1 MRNFESLGI
10 LCYLCALYA
19 RALRVCY
26 ICICVGVMKRSYTI
40 GFDAKHANRG
50 NTKQSSYARFVID
63 ALSNAC
69 PKSAY
74 FRMYIEKSE
83 PHSDYE
89 ALAERANVESM
100 EPDGVFW
107 RKCSWLWRMWHIG
120 RDMERGDVDLYHALA
135 GLVPYGLERRNIRTV
150 VTIHNLEFLRL
161 RRLYNPI
168 YNFYRRAIMLSSMR
182 RADRIIAASECV
194 KRDLERYLHI
204 DSDKIDVI
212 YGGCHSRFSEPVT
225 EAEMVRVRE
234 RYNLPNRYLLV
245 AGRHNA
251 RKNLNHIIETLPQ
264 MDANVDIVIVGRGTE
279 QTANL
284 VRRMKALG
292 VEKRVRLLYGVADA
306 DMPAIYKGAT
316 AYLMLS
322 LYEGFSTT
330 IVEALTVGVP
340 VIAARGSSLEEV
352 GGPDSLYVGSDDR
365 KGLLEAIKRILE
377 SEELRA
383 SMIERGREYAQRF
396 RPEVVAYN
404 LLNCYRRIGIDI
416 PM

>member
-1 MRNFESLGI
+1 M
-10 LCYLCALYA
+10 
-19 RALRVCY
+19 
-26 ICICVGVMKRSYTI
+26 
-40 GFDAKHANRG
+40 
-50 NTKQSSYARFVID
+50 QSSYARFIID

-100 EPDGVFW
+100 EPDGILW
-107 RKCSWLWRMWHIG
+107 RKLSWLWRMWHIG
-120 RDMERGDVDLYHALA
+120 RDMELGDVDLYHGLA
-135 GLVPYGLERRNIRTV
+135 GLVPFGLARRNIRSV
-150 VTIHNLEFLRL
+150 VTVHSLEFLRL
-161 RRLYNPI
+161 RRLFSPL
-168 YNFYRRAIMLSSMR
+168 YNFYRRVIMLSSMR

-194 KRDLERYLHI
+194 KNDLVRYLHI
-204 DSDKIDVI
+204 DVDKIDVI
-212 YGGCHSRFSEPVT
+212 YGGCHRRFSEPVT
-225 EAEMVRVRE
+225 EAEMARVRE
-234 RYNLPNRYLLV
+234 RYNLPSRYLLV

-264 MDANVDIVIVGRGTE
+264 MDGDVDIVIVGRGTAE
-279 QTANL
+279 TANL

-292 VEKRVRLLYGVADA
+292 VEERVRLLYGVADV

-340 VIAARGSSLEEV
+340 VIASRGSSLEEV
-352 GGPDSLYVGSDDR
+352 GGPDTIYVKSGD
-365 KGLLEAIKRILE
+365 KAALLDAIKRLLG
-377 SEELRA
+377 SEELREQ
-383 SMIERGREYAQRF
+383 MVERGRDYAQRF
-396 RPEVVAYN
+396 RPEVIAYN

-416 PM
+416 PMW

>member
-1 MRNFESLGI
+1 M
-10 LCYLCALYA
+10 
-19 RALRVCY
+19 
-26 ICICVGVMKRSYTI
+26 MKRSYTI

-50 NTKQSSYARFVID
+50 NTMQSSYARFTID
-63 ALSNAC
+63 ALSQAC

-100 EPDGVFW
+100 EPDGVHW
-107 RKCSWLWRMWHIG
+107 RKLVWLWRMWHIG

-135 GLVPYGLERRNIRTV
+135 GLLPYGLARRNIRSV
-150 VTIHNLEFLRL
+150 VTVHSLEFLRL
-161 RRLYNPI
+161 RRLFSPI

-182 RADRIIAASECV
+182 RAERIVAVSDCV
-194 KRDLERYLHI
+194 KRDIVRYLHI
-204 DSDKIDVI
+204 DADKIDVI
-212 YGGCHSRFSEPVT
+212 YGGCHRRFSEPVT
-225 EAEMVRVRE
+225 EVEMARVKE
-234 RYNLPNRYLLV
+234 RYNLPDRYLLV
-245 AGRHNA
+245 AGKHNA

-264 MDANVDIVIVGRGTE
+264 ISEDVDIVIVGRGTP
-279 QTANL
+279 QTASL

-292 VEKRVRLLYGVADA
+292 VENRVRLLYGVADE
-306 DMPAIYKGAT
+306 DMPAIYHGAI
-316 AYLMLS
+316 AYMMLS

-340 VIAARGSSLEEV
+340 VIASRGSSLEEE
-352 GGPDSLYVGSDDR
+352 GGPDSIYVGSDDR
-365 KGLLEAIKRILE
+365 KGLLAAIKRVLE
-377 SEELRA
+377 DEELRIR
-383 SMIERGREYAQRF
+383 MIERGREYAQRF
-396 RPEVVAYN
+396 RPEVAAYN

>member
-1 MRNFESLGI
+1 
-10 LCYLCALYA
+10 
-19 RALRVCY
+19 
-26 ICICVGVMKRSYTI
+26 MKRSYTI

-63 ALSNAC
+63 ALSSAC

-74 FRMYIEKSE
+74 FRMYIEQSE
-83 PHSDYE
+83 PHSDYD
-89 ALAERANVESM
+89 ALAERPNVESM
-100 EPDGVFW
+100 EPDGVLW
-107 RKCSWLWRMWHIG
+107 RKLSWLWRMWHIG
-120 RDMERGDVDLYHALA
+120 RDMERGDVELYHALA
-135 GLVPYGLERRNIRTV
+135 GLVPYGLARRNIRSV
-150 VTIHNLEFLRL
+150 VTVHSLEFLRL
-161 RRLYNPI
+161 RRLFSPI
-168 YNFYRRAIMLSSMR
+168 YNFYRRAIMLSSMH
-182 RADRIIAASECV
+182 RADRIVAVSECV
-194 KRDLERYLHI
+194 KRDIVRYLHI
-204 DSDKIDVI
+204 NEDKIDVI
-212 YGGCHSRFSEPVT
+212 YSGCHRRFSEPVT
-225 EAEMVRVRE
+225 EAEMERVRE

-264 MDANVDIVIVGRGTE
+264 MDSDVDIVIVGRGTE
-279 QTANL
+279 QTTNL

-292 VEKRVRLLYGVADA
+292 VESRVRLLYGVADK
-306 DMPAIYKGAT
+306 DMPAIYRGAT

-352 GGPDSLYVGSDDR
+352 GGPCSIYVESDDR
-365 KGLLEAIKRILE
+365 KGLLEAINRVLG
-377 SEELRA
+377 SEELRQQ
-383 SMIERGREYAQRF
+383 MVERGWEYAQRF
-396 RPEVVAYN
+396 RPEVIAYN

>member
-1 MRNFESLGI
+1 
-10 LCYLCALYA
+10 
-19 RALRVCY
+19 
-26 ICICVGVMKRSYTI
+26 MKRSYTI

-50 NTKQSSYARFVID
+50 NTKQSNYARFVID

-74 FRMYIEKSE
+74 LRMYIEKSE
-83 PHSDYE
+83 PHSDYD
-89 ALAERANVESM
+89 ALAERPNVESM
-100 EPDGVFW
+100 EPDGVLW
-107 RKCSWLWRMWHIG
+107 RKLSWLWRMWHIN
-120 RDMERGDVDLYHALA
+120 RDMERGDVELYHALA
-135 GLVPYGLERRNIRTV
+135 GLVPYGLARRNIRSV
-150 VTIHNLEFLRL
+150 VTVHSLEFLRL
-161 RRLYNPI
+161 RRLFSPI
-168 YNFYRRAIMLSSMR
+168 YNFYRRAIMLSSMH
-182 RADRIIAASECV
+182 RADRIVAVSECV
-194 KRDLERYLHI
+194 KRDIVRYLPI
-204 DSDKIDVI
+204 NEDKIDVI
-212 YGGCHSRFSEPVT
+212 YSGCHHRFSEPVT
-225 EAEMVRVRE
+225 EAEMERVRE

-264 MDANVDIVIVGRGTE
+264 MDRDVDIVIVGRGTE

-292 VEKRVRLLYGVADA
+292 VESRVRLLYGVADE
-306 DMPAIYKGAT
+306 DMPAIYRGAT

-352 GGPDSLYVGSDDR
+352 GGPDSIYVGSDDR
-365 KGLLEAIKRILE
+365 KGLLEAINRVLG

-383 SMIERGREYAQRF
+383 QMAERGQEYAQRF
-396 RPEVVAYN
+396 RPEVIAYN

>member
-1 MRNFESLGI
+1 
-10 LCYLCALYA
+10 
-19 RALRVCY
+19 
-26 ICICVGVMKRSYTI
+26 MKRSYTI

-50 NTKQSSYARFVID
+50 NTKQSSYARFVIG
-63 ALSNAC
+63 ALSNTC

-100 EPDGVFW
+100 EPDGILW
-107 RKCSWLWRMWHIG
+107 RKLSWLWRMWHIG

-135 GLVPYGLERRNIRTV
+135 GLVPFGLERRNIRSV
-150 VTIHNLEFLRL
+150 VTVHSLEFLRL
-161 RRLYNPI
+161 RRLFSPI
-168 YNFYRRAIMLSSMR
+168 YNFYRRAIMLSSMH
-182 RADRIIAASECV
+182 RADRIVAVSECV
-194 KRDLERYLHI
+194 KRDLVRYLRI
-204 DSDKIDVI
+204 DADKIDVI
-212 YGGCHSRFSEPVT
+212 YGGCHRRFSEPIT
-225 EAEMVRVRE
+225 EAEMERVRE

-264 MDANVDIVIVGRGTE
+264 IDSSVDIVIVGRGTE

-292 VEKRVRLLYGVADA
+292 VESRIHLLYGVADE
-306 DMPAIYKGAT
+306 DMPAIYRGAI

-340 VIAARGSSLEEV
+340 VIASRGSSLEEV
-352 GGPDSLYVGSDDR
+352 GGPDSIYVGADDR
-365 KGLLEAIKRILE
+365 EGLLKAIKRVVE
-377 SEELRA
+377 SEELRTT
-383 SMIERGREYAQRF
+383 MVERGWEYVQRF
-396 RPEVVAYN
+396 RPEVIAYN

>member
-1 MRNFESLGI
+1 MR
-10 LCYLCALYA
+10 
-19 RALRVCY
+19 
-26 ICICVGVMKRSYTI
+26 RSYTI

-74 FRMYIEKSE
+74 LRMYIEKSE
-83 PHSDYE
+83 LNYDYE
-89 ALAERANVESM
+89 ALAERPNVESM
-100 EPDGVFW
+100 EPDGVLW
-107 RKCSWLWRMWHIG
+107 RKLSWLWRMWHIG
-120 RDMERGDVDLYHALA
+120 RDMERGDVELFHALA
-135 GLVPYGLERRNIRTV
+135 GLVPYGLARRNIRTV
-150 VTIHNLEFLRL
+150 VTVHSLEFLRL
-161 RRLYNPI
+161 RRLFSPI
-168 YNFYRRAIMLSSMR
+168 YNFYRRAILLSSMH
-182 RADRIIAASECV
+182 RADRIVAVSECV
-194 KRDLERYLHI
+194 KHDLIRYLHI
-204 DSDKIDVI
+204 DVDKIDVI
-212 YGGCHSRFSEPVT
+212 YGGCHHRFSEPMT
-225 EAEMVRVRE
+225 DAEMARVRE

-264 MDANVDIVIVGRGTE
+264 MDSDVDIVIVGRGTE
-279 QTANL
+279 HTANL

-292 VEKRVRLLYGVADA
+292 VESRVRLLYGVADE
-306 DMPAIYKGAT
+306 DMPAIYHGAT

-340 VIAARGSSLEEV
+340 VIASRGSSLEEV
-352 GGPDSLYVGSDDR
+352 GGPDSIYVDSDDR
-365 KGLLEAIKRILE
+365 TGLLEAIKRVLAN
-377 SEELRA
+377 EELRA
-383 SMIERGREYAQRF
+383 TMIERGREYAQRF
-396 RPEVVAYN
+396 RPEVAAYN

>member
-1 MRNFESLGI
+1 
-10 LCYLCALYA
+10 
-19 RALRVCY
+19 
-26 ICICVGVMKRSYTI
+26 MKRSYI
-40 GFDAKHANRG
+40 VGFDAKHANRG

-83 PHSDYE
+83 PHSEYE
-89 ALAERANVESM
+89 ALAERSNVESM
-100 EPDGVFW
+100 EPDGLLW
-107 RKCSWLWRMWHIG
+107 RKLSWLWRMWHIG
-120 RDMERGDVDLYHALA
+120 HDLERGDVELYHALA
-135 GLVPYGLERRNIRTV
+135 GLVPYGLAHRNIRTV
-150 VTIHNLEFLRL
+150 VTVHSLEFLRL
-161 RRLYNPI
+161 RRLFSPI
-168 YNFYRRAIMLSSMR
+168 YNFYRRAIMLSSMH
-182 RADRIIAASECV
+182 RADRIVAVSECV
-194 KRDLERYLHI
+194 KHDLVRYLHI
-204 DSDKIDVI
+204 DADKIDVI
-212 YGGCHSRFSEPVT
+212 YGGCHHRFSKPVS
-225 EAEMVRVRE
+225 EAEMERVRE

-264 MDANVDIVIVGRGTE
+264 MEKDVEIVIVGRGTE

-284 VRRMKALG
+284 VRRIKALG
-292 VEKRVRLLYGVADA
+292 IEERVRLLYGVADE
-306 DMPAIYKGAT
+306 DMPAIYRGAT

-352 GGPDSLYVGSDDR
+352 GGPSSIYVDSDDR
-365 KGLLEAIKRILE
+365 EALSVAIRRVVE
-377 SEELRA
+377 SEELRNKMVA
-383 SMIERGREYAQRF
+383 EGREYANRF
-396 RPEVVAYN
+396 RPEVIAYN

>member
-1 MRNFESLGI
+1 
-10 LCYLCALYA
+10 
-19 RALRVCY
+19 
-26 ICICVGVMKRSYTI
+26 MKRSYTI

-89 ALAERANVESM
+89 ALSERANVESM
-100 EPDGVFW
+100 EPDGILW
-107 RKCSWLWRMWHIG
+107 RRLSWLWRMWHIG
-120 RDMERGDVDLYHALA
+120 RDMERGDVDLYHGLA
-135 GLVPYGLERRNIRTV
+135 GLVPFGLERRNIRSV
-150 VTIHNLEFLRL
+150 VTVHSLEFLRL
-161 RRLYNPI
+161 RRLFSPI
-168 YNFYRRAIMLSSMR
+168 YNTYRRMMMLSSMH
-182 RADRIIAASECV
+182 RADRIIAVSECV
-194 KRDLERYLHI
+194 KRDLVRYLRI
-204 DSDKIDVI
+204 DTDKIDVI
-212 YGGCHSRFSEPVT
+212 YGGCHRRFSEPIT
-225 EAEMVRVRE
+225 EAEMERVKE

-264 MDANVDIVIVGRGTE
+264 MDSGVDIVIVGRGTE

-292 VEKRVRLLYGVADA
+292 VDSRVRLLYGVADE
-306 DMPAIYKGAT
+306 DMPAIYRGAI

-340 VIAARGSSLEEV
+340 VIASRGSSLEEV
-352 GGPDSLYVGSDDR
+352 GGPDSIYVGADDR
-365 KGLLEAIKRILE
+365 EGLLRAIKRVVE
-377 SEELRA
+377 SEELRTK
-383 SMIERGREYAQRF
+383 MIERGWEYAQRF
-396 RPEVVAYN
+396 RPEVASYN
-404 LLNCYRRIGIDI
+404 LLNSYRRIGIDI

>member
-1 MRNFESLGI
+1 M
-10 LCYLCALYA
+10 
-19 RALRVCY
+19 
-26 ICICVGVMKRSYTI
+26 
-40 GFDAKHANRG
+40 
-50 NTKQSSYARFVID
+50 QSSYARFVID

-74 FRMYIEKSE
+74 FRMYIEQSE

-89 ALAERANVESM
+89 ALAEKPNVESM
-100 EPDGVFW
+100 EPDGVVW
-107 RKCSWLWRMWHIG
+107 RRLSWLWRMWHIG
-120 RDMERGDVDLYHALA
+120 RDMERGDVDLYHGLA
-135 GLVPYGLERRNIRTV
+135 GLVPFGLERRNIRSV
-150 VTIHNLEFLRL
+150 VTVHSLEFLRL
-161 RRLYNPI
+161 RRLFSPI

-194 KRDLERYLHI
+194 KQDLIRYLHI
-204 DSDKIDVI
+204 DADKIDVI
-212 YGGCHSRFSEPVT
+212 YGGCHRRFSEPVT
-225 EAEMVRVRE
+225 EREMERVKE
-234 RYNLPNRYLLV
+234 RYNLPRRYLLV

-264 MDANVDIVIVGRGTE
+264 MDSDMDIVIVGRGTAHTE
-279 QTANL
+279 TL

-292 VEKRVRLLYGVADA
+292 VESRVRLLYGVADE
-306 DMPAIYKGAT
+306 DMPAIYHGAT

-340 VIAARGSSLEEV
+340 VIASRGSSLEEV
-352 GGPDSLYVGSDDR
+352 GGPDSIYVKSGDR
-365 KGLLEAIKRILE
+365 KALVEAIKRVVG

-383 SMIERGREYAQRF
+383 QMVEHGREYAQRF
-396 RPEVVAYN
+396 RSEVIAYN

-416 PM
+416 PMW

>member
-1 MRNFESLGI
+1 
-10 LCYLCALYA
+10 
-19 RALRVCY
+19 
-26 ICICVGVMKRSYTI
+26 MKRSYTI

-50 NTKQSSYARFVID
+50 NTMQSSYARFVID
-63 ALSNAC
+63 ALSSAC

-89 ALAERANVESM
+89 ALAERPNVESM
-100 EPDGVFW
+100 EPDGMFW
-107 RKCSWLWRMWHIG
+107 RKWSWLWRMWHIG
-120 RDMERGDVDLYHALA
+120 RDLERGDVELYHALA
-135 GLVPYGLERRNIRTV
+135 GLVPLGLERRNIRSV
-150 VTIHNLEFLRL
+150 VTVHSLEFLRL
-161 RRLYNPI
+161 RRLFSPI

-194 KRDLERYLHI
+194 KQDLMRYLRI
-204 DSDKIDVI
+204 DADKIDVI
-212 YGGCHSRFSEPVT
+212 YGGCHRRFSEPVT
-225 EAEMVRVRE
+225 ELEMERVKE
-234 RYNLPNRYLLV
+234 RYNLPERYLLV

-264 MDANVDIVIVGRGTE
+264 MDSDLDIVIVGRGTSHTE
-279 QTANL
+279 NL
-284 VRRMKALG
+284 VRRMKTLG
-292 VEKRVRLLYGVADA
+292 VEDRVRLLYGVADE
-306 DMPAIYKGAT
+306 DMPAIYHGAT

-340 VIAARGSSLEEV
+340 VIASRGSSLEEV
-352 GGPDSLYVGSDDR
+352 GGPDSIYVKPGDQAA
-365 KGLLEAIKRILE
+365 LLAAINSVVE
-377 SEELRA
+377 SEELRQQ
-383 SMIERGREYAQRF
+383 MIERGKEYAQRF
-396 RPEVVAYN
+396 RPEVIAYN

>member
-1 MRNFESLGI
+1 M
-10 LCYLCALYA
+10 
-19 RALRVCY
+19 
-26 ICICVGVMKRSYTI
+26 MKRSYTI

-50 NTKQSSYARFVID
+50 NTMQSSYARFTID
-63 ALSNAC
+63 ALSQAC

-100 EPDGVFW
+100 EPDGVIW
-107 RKCSWLWRMWHIG
+107 RKLVWLWRMWHIG

-135 GLVPYGLERRNIRTV
+135 GLLPYGLARRNIRSV
-150 VTIHNLEFLRL
+150 VTVHSLEFLRL
-161 RRLYNPI
+161 RRLFSPT

-182 RADRIIAASECV
+182 RAERIVAVSDCV
-194 KRDLERYLHI
+194 KRDIVRYLHI
-204 DSDKIDVI
+204 DADKIDVI
-212 YGGCHSRFSEPVT
+212 YGGCHRRFSEPVT
-225 EAEMVRVRE
+225 AVEMARVKE
-234 RYNLPNRYLLV
+234 RYNLPDRYLLV
-245 AGRHNA
+245 AGKHNA

-264 MDANVDIVIVGRGTE
+264 ISEDVDIVIVGRGTP
-279 QTANL
+279 QTASL

-292 VEKRVRLLYGVADA
+292 VENRVRLLYGVADE
-306 DMPAIYKGAT
+306 DMPAIYCGAI

-340 VIAARGSSLEEV
+340 VIASRGSSLEEV
-352 GGPDSLYVGSDDR
+352 GGPDSIYVGSDDR
-365 KGLLEAIKRILE
+365 KGLLAAIKRVLE
-377 SEELRA
+377 DEELRTR
-383 SMIERGREYAQRF
+383 MIERGREYAQRF
-396 RPEVVAYN
+396 RPEVAAYN

>member
-1 MRNFESLGI
+1 M
-10 LCYLCALYA
+10 
-19 RALRVCY
+19 
-26 ICICVGVMKRSYTI
+26 CVIYVYEVVMKRSYTI

-50 NTKQSSYARFVID
+50 NTMQSSYARFIID
-63 ALSNAC
+63 ALSSAC

-100 EPDGVFW
+100 EPDGVLW
-107 RKCSWLWRMWHIG
+107 RKWSWLWRMWHIG
-120 RDMERGDVDLYHALA
+120 LDMQRGDVDLYHALA
-135 GLVPYGLERRNIRTV
+135 GLLPFGLARRDIRSV
-150 VTIHNLEFLRL
+150 VTIHSLEFLRL
-161 RRLYNPI
+161 RRLFSPI
-168 YNFYRRAIMLSSMR
+168 YNFYRRVIMLSSMR

-194 KRDLERYLHI
+194 KHDLVRYLHI
-204 DSDKIDVI
+204 DADKIDVI
-212 YGGCHSRFSEPVT
+212 YGGCHRRFSEPVT
-225 EAEMVRVRE
+225 AFEMDRVRE
-234 RYNLPNRYLLV
+234 RYNLPQRYLLV
-245 AGRHNA
+245 AGKHNA
-251 RKNLNHIIETLPQ
+251 SKNLNHIIETLPE
-264 MDANVDIVIVGRGTE
+264 MSSDIDIVIVGQGTA

-292 VEKRVRLLYGVADA
+292 VEKRVRLLYGVADE
-306 DMPAIYKGAT
+306 DMPAIYHGAT

-340 VIAARGSSLEEV
+340 VIASRGSSLEEV
-352 GGPDSLYVGSDDR
+352 GGPNSIYVNSGDR
-365 KGLLEAIKRILE
+365 KALLEAIGRVVE

-383 SMIERGREYAQRF
+383 TMIERGREYAQRF
-396 RPEVVAYN
+396 RPEVIAYN
-404 LLNCYRRIGIDI
+404 LLNSYRRIGIEI

>member
-1 MRNFESLGI
+1 
-10 LCYLCALYA
+10 
-19 RALRVCY
+19 
-26 ICICVGVMKRSYTI
+26 MKRSYTI

-50 NTKQSSYARFVID
+50 NTTQSSYARFVID

-74 FRMYIEKSE
+74 FRMYIEKRE
-83 PHSDYE
+83 PHSGYE

-100 EPDGVFW
+100 EPDGVLW
-107 RKCSWLWRMWHIG
+107 RKLSWLWRMWHIG

-135 GLVPYGLERRNIRTV
+135 GLVPFGLERRNIRSV
-150 VTIHNLEFLRL
+150 VTIHSLEFLRL
-161 RRLYNPI
+161 RRLFSPI

-182 RADRIIAASECV
+182 RADRIIAVSECV
-194 KRDLERYLHI
+194 KQDLIRLLHI
-204 DSDKIDVI
+204 DADKIDVI
-212 YGGCHSRFSEPVT
+212 YGGCHTRFNEAVT
-225 EAEMVRVRE
+225 EEVMERVRD
-234 RYNLPNRYLLV
+234 RYNLPTRYLLV
-245 AGRHNA
+245 AGKHNA
-251 RKNLNHIIETLPQ
+251 HKNLNHIIETLPQ
-264 MDANVDIVIVGRGTE
+264 IAEDVDIVIAGRGTA

-292 VEKRVRLLYGVADA
+292 VEERVHLLYGVADE
-306 DMPAIYKGAT
+306 DMPAIYHGAV

-340 VIAARGSSLEEV
+340 VIASRGSSLEEV
-352 GGPDSLYVGSDDR
+352 GGPDSIYIGTDDR
-365 KGLLEAIKRILE
+365 KGLLDAIKRILE
-377 SEELRA
+377 SEELRTQ
-383 SMIERGREYAQRF
+383 MIERGKEYAQRF
-396 RPEVVAYN
+396 RPEVASYN

>member
-1 MRNFESLGI
+1 M
-10 LCYLCALYA
+10 
-19 RALRVCY
+19 
-26 ICICVGVMKRSYTI
+26 
-40 GFDAKHANRG
+40 
-50 NTKQSSYARFVID
+50 QSSYARFIID

-100 EPDGVFW
+100 EPDGVLW
-107 RKCSWLWRMWHIG
+107 RKLSWLWRMWHIG

-135 GLVPYGLERRNIRTV
+135 GILPFGLERRNIRTV
-150 VTIHNLEFLRL
+150 VTVHNLEFLRL
-161 RRLYNPI
+161 RRLYSPI

-194 KRDLERYLHI
+194 KHDLERYLHI
-204 DSDKIDVI
+204 DLDKIDVI
-212 YGGCHSRFSEPVT
+212 YGGCHHRFSEPVT
-225 EAEMVRVRE
+225 EAEMARVKE
-234 RYNLPNRYLLV
+234 RYNLPHRYLLV

-264 MDANVDIVIVGRGTE
+264 MDGDVDIVIVGRGTA
-279 QTANL
+279 QTEHL

-292 VEKRVRLLYGVADA
+292 VEKRVRLLYGVADV

-340 VIAARGSSLEEV
+340 VIASRGSSLEEV
-352 GGPDSLYVGSDDR
+352 GGPDSIYVKSGD
-365 KGLLEAIKRILE
+365 KQALLDAIRRVLE
-377 SEELRA
+377 SEELRQHMVA
-383 SMIERGREYAQRF
+383 RGAEYAQRF

-404 LLNCYRRIGIDI
+404 ILNCYRRIGIEI